1 MNVRKSTIHELNAR
15 RMLCPM
21 PVIRTQDKIKTL
33 DQGETLRVTC
43 TDPGVKA
50 DIPTWCRIN
59 GHTVLSIEEQEQE
72 IHVTI
77 EVGAK

>member
-1 MNVRKSTIHELNAR
+1 
-15 RMLCPM
+15 M

-33 DQGETLRVTC
+33 SSGEILRVIC

-59 GHTVLSIEEQEQE
+59 GHLVLKIEEKHQE
-72 IHVTI
+72 IYVTI
-77 EVGAK
+77 EVGNQ

>member
-1 MNVRKSTIHELNAR
+1 MNRLLLNFFNPMTEQKPKIHELNAR

-33 DQGETLRVTC
+33 SSGEILRVIC

-50 DIPTWCRIN
+50 DITSG
-59 GHTVLSIEEQEQE
+59 GHLIHGLLAFALSL
-72 IHVTI
+72 
-77 EVGAK
+77 G